1 MALKPYD
8 MICIFPTSLNEEA
21 LGDVLTRMDDEI
33 ARLDGQVVAKQPM
46 GERVFARPMKKRDAG
61 VYMTVRC
68 ELEPASVDTLLA
80 RLKLVDNLFRVQL
93 LVAEP
98 ASDTTEADA
107 EAPAEEVVVDG

>member
-33 ARLDGQVVAKQPM
+33 VRLGGQAVSKQPM
-46 GERVFARPMKKRDAG
+46 GERVFARPMKKHDAG

-68 ELEPASVDTLLA
+68 ELEPTSVDALLA
-80 RLKLVDNLFRVQL
+80 RLKLVDNLIRVQV

-98 ASDTTEADA
+98 AADTAEEAV
-107 EAPAEEVVVDG
+107 EAPAEEVVVNG